1 MFTFSKF
8 DYFLL
13 DGKRAFKLKG
23 NFMYLLASAIL
34 FVIVL
39 IISIHL
45 LGFSKQHQWQGSQRS
60 VDSGK
65 PQGAMG
71 ASYCNHFGHFM

>member
-1 MFTFSKF
+1 
-8 DYFLL
+8 
-13 DGKRAFKLKG
+13 
-23 NFMYLLASAIL
+23 MYLLASAIL

-60 VDSGK
+60 ADSGK
-65 PQGAMG
+65 PQGSMG
-71 ASYCNHFGHFM
+71 ATFCDHLGQLYVITLGCLI